1 MVVYDRQMRR
11 TTAATWLI
19 LLAAAATGCSSTISP
34 TFVQDAQLG
43 ASVKTALVNDPQ
55 VGTIPIEVRAT
66 GGVVRLTG
74 RVDSDAQRQR
84 AISLAKTVPGV
95 TEVVPDLHIG
105 AAESAPPAAAT
116 EQDALFID
124 AEREPRL
131 LAVGLSFGR
140 SAPSESGLGGRWRI
154 GPLVRLGTGRG
165 LGPALGFGWLRAPWR
180 ANTPGAPA
188 MGEIRIRPVLAG
200 IAYGAQGDRTAV
212 SFSLVGGIAF
222 NSLDLPDVIAEP
234 EIPLSIS
241 NSFAVRPGTSLW
253 FDVDRRF
260 AVNIAASYLMTRPR
274 MRMLTHGEM
283 QTRSL
288 RADALLINAGI
299 VYKLF

>member
-1 MVVYDRQMRR
+1 MRR
-11 TTAATWLI
+11 TTAATWMI
-19 LLAAAATGCSSTISP
+19 LLAAFATGCSSTISP
-34 TFVQDAQLG
+34 TFVRDAQLG

-66 GGVVRLTG
+66 GGVVRLSG
-74 RVDSDAQRQR
+74 RVNTDAQRQQ
-84 AISLAKTVPGV
+84 AISLAKNVPGV
-95 TEVVPDLHIG
+95 TEVIPDLHIG
-105 AAESAPPAAAT
+105 AAEPAPPAAPP
-116 EQDALFID
+116 EQDALFIEE
-124 AEREPRL
+124 EREPRL

-140 SAPSESGLGGRWRI
+140 SAPRESGLGSRWRI

-165 LGPALGFGWLRAPWR
+165 LGPALGFGWFRAPWR
-180 ANTPGAPA
+180 ATVPGAPA
-188 MGEIRIRPVLAG
+188 MGEIRIRPVLGG
-200 IAYGAQGDRTAV
+200 IAYGAQGDRRTV

-222 NSLDLPDVIAEP
+222 NSLELPDVIAEP

-241 NSFAVRPGTSLW
+241 SSFAVRPGISMW

-274 MRMLTHGEM
+274 VRVLAQGEV